1 MQKENEYSAKM
12 TTKSE
17 AELYEYIN
25 NENRYQEGAIV
36 AAIWELEKRGVRNEA
51 LVMLES
57 KLDGVLS
64 QKKANSIID
73 TIAEDAQAVNLPAP
87 ELYSPFFMRIF
98 GVLFSVFGGSI
109 LMAINFSRLGK
120 KDIARNVVLAG
131 LAYSL
136 LQGVVLNFFGPSA
149 TILSV
154 PASLGGVYLM
164 EHWFWN
170 KHVPSSQVFVKRS
183 FLPPVLFAIT
193 IAMLL
198 VYLMIENGIALQ

>member
-12 TTKSE
+12 VSKSE
-17 AELYEYIN
+17 AELYQYIN

-57 KLDGVLS
+57 KLDKVLNE
-64 QKKANSIID
+64 KKVTLITDSI
-73 TIAEDAQAVNLPAP
+73 EDAKTIPEAAP

-136 LQGVVLNFFGPSA
+136 LQGVILNFFGPSA

-170 KHVPSSQVFVKRS
+170 KHVSSKQSFIKRS
-183 FLPPVLFAIT
+183 FLPPVLFAIS

-198 VYLMIENGIALQ
+198 VYLMIESGVAIQ